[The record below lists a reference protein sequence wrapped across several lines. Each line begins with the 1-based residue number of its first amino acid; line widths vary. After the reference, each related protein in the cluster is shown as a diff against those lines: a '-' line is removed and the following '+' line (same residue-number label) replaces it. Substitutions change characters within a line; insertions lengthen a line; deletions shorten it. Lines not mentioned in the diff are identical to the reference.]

1 MKLEHVSN
9 TLLKQV
15 NKMDFPKISKPALRA
30 LDSINVKTLEDV
42 TKFTEAELLAL
53 HGFGP
58 KGIRILKEVMEVQ
71 GLKFKGEFNK

>member
-15 NKMDFPKISKPALRA
+15 NKMELPKISKPALRA
-30 LDSINVKTLEDV
+30 LDSIDVKTLEDV
-42 TKFTEAELLAL
+42 TKYSEAELLAL

-58 KGIRILKEVMEVQ
+58 KAIRILKEIMDEQ
-71 GLKFKGEFNK
+71 GLKFKNE

>member
-15 NKMDFPKISKPALRA
+15 NKMELPKISKPALRA
-30 LDSINVKTLEDV
+30 LGSINVKTLEDV
-42 TKFTEAELLAL
+42 TKYSEAELLAL

-58 KGIRILKEVMEVQ
+58 KAIRILKEVMEEQ
-71 GLKFKGEFNK
+71 GLKFKEE

>member
-9 TLLKQV
+9 TLLKPV
-15 NKMDFPKISKPALRA
+15 NKMELPKISKPALRA

-42 TKFTEAELLAL
+42 TKYSEAELLAL

-58 KGIRILKEVMEVQ
+58 KGIRILKEVMDKH
-71 GLKFKGEFNK
+71 GLKFKDGINK